1 MFYIV
6 ARLAT
11 DLAIETTLL
20 TVRYTARGV
29 YYALGALY
37 KAYNRTEA
45 EQTLEEKVDD
55 LQQEMLVLRTA
66 QQHRQTQLSTSRS
79 KNALRSSV

>member
-1 MFYIV
+1 MFYLV

-37 KAYNRTEA
+37 TAYHRTEVQ
-45 EQTLEEKVDD
+45 QTLEQKVDE
-55 LQQEMLVLRTA
+55 LQQEMVVLRTA
-66 QQHRQTQLSTSRS
+66 QQQQQTELNTSKLR
-79 KNALRSSV
+79 NALRSSV